1 MYHRL
6 NFIGQRNI
14 GANELRGPAGLP
26 DERDRLVP
34 VVEVDV
40 GHDHVGTLR
49 GEGPRRRTTDASRRA
64 RDDCDL
70 ARERA
75 IWRAH
80 VCHVSS
86 RHTVRSETG
95 VAQWGSSTARWSSS
109 PVPPKAWVGAMPN
122 DVWRPAR

>member
-6 NFIGQRNI
+6 NFIGQRNS
-14 GANELRGPAGLP
+14 GANELRGPTGVT

-70 ARERA
+70 AGERT

-80 VCHVSS
+80 ARHVSS

-95 VAQWGSSTARWSSS
+95 VRNG
-109 PVPPKAWVGAMPN
+109 G
-122 DVWRPAR
+122 